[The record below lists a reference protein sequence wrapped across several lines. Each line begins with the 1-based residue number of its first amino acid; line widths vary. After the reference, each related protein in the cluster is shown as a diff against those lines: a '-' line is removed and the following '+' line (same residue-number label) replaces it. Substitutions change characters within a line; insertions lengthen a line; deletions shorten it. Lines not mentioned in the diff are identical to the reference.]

1 MASLTGRNIS
11 SSYKDLI
18 TISSSTIG
26 EGIETSLKQLF
37 DGEGEGSALSLS
49 TTDIGVRGNFLT
61 DSVTDFVFKIS
72 GGSTV
77 FSILNSGVVKLKEQ
91 TSTPTSIEGGLYYK
105 DNQLFLG
112 IQ

>member
-18 TISSSTIG
+18 TVSSSTVG
-26 EGIETSLKQLF
+26 EGLETSLKQLF
-37 DGEGEGSALSLS
+37 DGVGEGSALSLS

-61 DSVTDFVFKIS
+61 DSVTDFVFKVS
-72 GGSTV
+72 SGSTV
-77 FSILNSGVVKLKEQ
+77 FSILNSGVLKLKEQ
-91 TSTPTSIEGGLYYK
+91 TSIPTSIEGGLYYK

-112 IQ
+112 IE

>member
-1 MASLTGRNIS
+1 MASLTGRAIN

-18 TISSSTIG
+18 TISGSTVG
-26 EGIETSLKQLF
+26 QGVESSLKQLF

-91 TSTPTSIEGGLYYK
+91 TSTPTGIEGGLYYK